1 MNPEENK
8 NYTEPE
14 NIEIVV
20 HTTVEIK
27 QSQAQET
34 KTATPK
40 KEKKPLGKKQWSIIG
55 AIALVVAI
63 IAGVVVWLCLPKDNN
78 TPEETTPE
86 ITTPEATTP
95 EENTPKFPPEGA
107 IKLTS
112 VAISTGDTPAEQ
124 TAANDLK
131 KYLEQKG
138 VTVTS
143 TGDFSI
149 TLSIDASLGE
159 DAYRVT
165 AVVGEGKE
173 ESLSIVG
180 GNGRGVLYGVYA
192 YLEKCAEVRFFTP
205 ELEVCN
211 PGDVYAW
218 DGVLLDYTPTLE
230 MRQTDWYNWRSD
242 SSKYAWGVKN
252 GINIMHGWTSPKNLW
267 PEELGGSLTYAPD
280 LFVHTISYLLNDP
293 TITYPR
299 TAPNPCLCDED
310 IYNTI
315 LSNVLKKLAENP
327 DTKLLS
333 VSQND
338 NPNYCE
344 CEKCTAVIEEEGS
357 PAGPIIRFVNRIAAE
372 VAKQY
377 PNVTI
382 DTLAYNYS
390 LPAPKVT
397 KPAENVCIRLSTINC
412 HFNHAIKNADCY
424 GCSQFR
430 KAIKEWGAICE
441 NIYVWDYSTN
451 DRYYIAT
458 FPNFHV
464 LRENMKFY
472 AENNVKGV
480 FVQGNATGPSG
491 EFGELRAYLISKLL
505 MNPYMSKAEYDTH
518 MNEFLAAYYGAGWE
532 NILKYIDSYTLYAKY
547 SIEGMGIYSSPLTV
561 LSKKGLA
568 DEKDKYNAWWDAAEA
583 AAGDRLE
590 YVQRS
595 RLQLRYLL
603 LFVEPNKEDA
613 LKLIE
618 EVEGNKIYWREN
630 WPKLLWYVY
639 DDDNALL
646 DKTPNNWFK

>member
-1 MNPEENK
+1 MKRFLPLLL
-8 NYTEPE
+8 
-14 NIEIVV
+14 
-20 HTTVEIK
+20 TVALLL
-27 QSQAQET
+27 SCLLAGC
-34 KTATPK
+34 
-40 KEKKPLGKKQWSIIG
+40 KEADSS
-55 AIALVVAI
+55 
-63 IAGVVVWLCLPKDNN
+63 D
-78 TPEETTPE
+78 ETTPE

-143 TGDFSI
+143 TGDFPI

-159 DAYRVT
+159 DAYRIT

-211 PGDVYAW
+211 PGDVYVW

-327 DTKLLS
+327 NTKLLS

-338 NPNYCE
+338 NPDYCQ
-344 CEKCTAVIEEEGS
+344 CEKCAAIIAEEGS
-357 PAGPIIRFVNRIAAE
+357 PAGPILRFVNRIAAE

-451 DRYYIAT
+451 YRYYIAT

-472 AENNVKGV
+472 AENNVKGI

-568 DEKDKYNAWWDAAEA
+568 DEKDKYNALWDAAEA

>member
-34 KTATPK
+34 KTTTPK

-55 AIALVVAI
+55 AVALVVAI
-63 IAGVVVWLCLPKDNN
+63 IAGVVVWLCLPKDNPS
-78 TPEETTPE
+78 PEETTPE
-86 ITTPEATTP
+86 TTTPAVTEP
-95 EENTPKFPPEGA
+95 EVLPEGA
-107 IKLTS
+107 IALSS
-112 VAISTGDTPAEQ
+112 VAISTGDTLAEQ

-131 KYLEQKG
+131 KYLEKKG
-138 VTVTS
+138 VAVTS
-143 TGDFSI
+143 TGDFPI

-192 YLEKCAEVRFFTP
+192 YLEKCANVRFFTP

-211 PGDVYAW
+211 PGIAYVL
-218 DGVLLDYTPTLE
+218 DGVLLDYTPALE

-242 SSKYAWGVKN
+242 SSKYTWGVKN

-299 TAPNPCLCDED
+299 TSPNPCLCDED
-310 IYNTI
+310 IYNTV

-327 DTKLLS
+327 NTKLLS

-397 KPAENVCIRLSTINC
+397 KPAENVCVRLSTINS

-430 KAIKEWGAICE
+430 KAIKEWGEICD
-441 NIYVWDYSTN
+441 NLYVWDYTTN
-451 DRYYIAT
+451 YRHYITT

-464 LRENMKFY
+464 LRENMKFF
-472 AENNVKGV
+472 AENHVKGV
-480 FVQGNATGPSG
+480 FEQGNSSGPSG
-491 EFGELRAYLISKLL
+491 EFGELRAYLIAKLL
-505 MNPYMSKAEYDTH
+505 MNPYMTKAEYENH
-518 MNEFLAAYYGAGWE
+518 MNEFLKAYYGAGWE
-532 NILKYIDSYTLYAKY
+532 NILKYINSFKMYATT
-547 SIEGMGIYSSPLTV
+547 STDGMGIYTSPLTV
-561 LSKKGLA
+561 ISKQALA
-568 DEKDKYNAWWDAAEA
+568 NMKDNYNAWWDAAEA

-603 LFVEPNKEDA
+603 LFLEPNKEEA
-613 LKLIE
+613 MQFVKT
-618 EVEGNKIYWREN
+618 VEDNKIYWREG
-630 WPKLLWYVY
+630 WAKLLWYVY
-639 DDDNALL
+639 EDDNALL
-646 DKTPNNWFK
+646 GQAPDKWFK

>member
-1 MNPEENK
+1 MKRFLPLLL
-8 NYTEPE
+8 
-14 NIEIVV
+14 
-20 HTTVEIK
+20 TVALLL
-27 QSQAQET
+27 SCLLAGC
-34 KTATPK
+34 
-40 KEKKPLGKKQWSIIG
+40 KEADSS
-55 AIALVVAI
+55 
-63 IAGVVVWLCLPKDNN
+63 D
-78 TPEETTPE
+78 ETTPE

-143 TGDFSI
+143 TGDFPI

-211 PGDVYAW
+211 PGDVYVW
-218 DGVLLDYTPTLE
+218 DGVLLDYTPTFEL
-230 MRQTDWYNWRSD
+230 RQTDWYKWRAD
-242 SSKYAWGVKN
+242 DSKYNWGAKN
-252 GINIMHGWTSPKNLW
+252 GINIINGWTNLDNLW
-267 PEELGGSLTYAPD
+267 PEELGGSLTYAPG
-280 LFVHTISYLLNDP
+280 LFVHTIGKLAELDASNPAYAA
-293 TITYPR
+293 T
-299 TAPNPCLCDED
+299 PCLSDET
-310 IYNTI
+310 IYNKV
-315 LSNVLKKLAENP
+315 LSNVLKKLEEYP
-327 DTKLLS
+327 ETKILS

-338 NPNYCE
+338 TPKYCE
-344 CEKCTAVIEEEGS
+344 CEKCAAIIAEEGS
-357 PAGPIIRFVNRIAAE
+357 PSGPILRFVNRIAAE
-372 VAKQY
+372 VAPLY

-382 DTLAYNYS
+382 DTMAYDYS
-390 LPAPKVT
+390 LPAPKIT
-397 KPAENVCIRLSTINC
+397 KPEKNVCIRLSTINC
-412 HFNHAIKNADCY
+412 HFNHVIGKSVNCY
-424 GCSQFR
+424 NCYEFR
-430 KAIKEWGAICE
+430 TAIKEWGAICE

-451 DRYYIAT
+451 YRYYIAT

-480 FVQGNATGPSG
+480 FVQGNAQGPSG
-491 EFGELRAYLISKLL
+491 EFGELRAYLLSKLL

-547 SIEGMGIYSSPLTV
+547 STDGMGIYSSPLTV

-568 DEKDKYNAWWDAAEA
+568 DEKDKYNALWDAAEA

-603 LFVEPNKEDA
+603 LFVEPNREEA
-613 LKLIE
+613 RKLIE
-618 EVEGNKIYWREN
+618 EVESYKIYWREGHD
-630 WPKLLWYVY
+630 KLKDDVY
-639 DDDNALL
+639 SDDSALL
-646 DKTPNNWFK
+646 DRTPNNWFK

>member
-1 MNPEENK
+1 M
-8 NYTEPE
+8 
-14 NIEIVV
+14 
-20 HTTVEIK
+20 
-27 QSQAQET
+27 
-34 KTATPK
+34 
-40 KEKKPLGKKQWSIIG
+40 
-55 AIALVVAI
+55 
-63 IAGVVVWLCLPKDNN
+63 
-78 TPEETTPE
+78 
-86 ITTPEATTP
+86 
-95 EENTPKFPPEGA
+95 
-107 IKLTS
+107 
-112 VAISTGDTPAEQ
+112 
-124 TAANDLK
+124 
-131 KYLEQKG
+131 
-138 VTVTS
+138 
-143 TGDFSI
+143 
-149 TLSIDASLGE
+149 
-159 DAYRVT
+159 
-165 AVVGEGKE
+165 
-173 ESLSIVG
+173 
-180 GNGRGVLYGVYA
+180 
-192 YLEKCAEVRFFTP
+192 
-205 ELEVCN
+205 
-211 PGDVYAW
+211 
-218 DGVLLDYTPTLE
+218 
-230 MRQTDWYNWRSD
+230 
-242 SSKYAWGVKN
+242 
-252 GINIMHGWTSPKNLW
+252 
-267 PEELGGSLTYAPD
+267 
-280 LFVHTISYLLNDP
+280 
-293 TITYPR
+293 
-299 TAPNPCLCDED
+299 
-310 IYNTI
+310 
-315 LSNVLKKLAENP
+315 
-327 DTKLLS
+327 
-333 VSQND
+333 
-338 NPNYCE
+338 
-344 CEKCTAVIEEEGS
+344 
-357 PAGPIIRFVNRIAAE
+357 NRIAAE

-377 PNVTI
+377 PDVTI

-451 DRYYIAT
+451 YRYYIAT

-472 AENNVKGV
+472 AENNVKGI

-568 DEKDKYNAWWDAAEA
+568 DEKDKYNALWDAAEA

>member
-518 MNEFLAAYYGAGWE
+518 MNAFLEAYYGAGWE